1 MSQRVSMFAEVHAS
15 CEQEESER
23 GSVGGVKTVHWIHQS
38 RVGRPL
44 GALDENFETVD
55 TLA

>member
-1 MSQRVSMFAEVHAS
+1 MSMFAEVHAW

-23 GSVGGVKTVHWIHQS
+23 GSVGGVETVHWIHQS

-55 TLA
+55 TLD